1 MRLIHLGRRVLR
13 ARHDDEGQDIL
24 EYALLVSLI
33 VLVAIGAVGTVGS
46 TIRTVYWDVISRA
59 L

>member
-1 MRLIHLGRRVLR
+1 MRLLTLQRRVARLR
-13 ARHDDEGQDIL
+13 RHDDGQDIL

-33 VLVAIGAVGTVGS
+33 VLVAIGAVGTVGR
-46 TIRTVYWDVISRA
+46 TIQTVYWDVISRA